1 MEVSFEK
8 NRVTKDSADF
18 QYDIKKDFG
27 APTMSNEWDSS
38 DEEESKGKQGTTT
51 SASTNI
57 PVKPQPLKSTTTGIL
72 KKESQVSPPISAA
85 PTETGPPKEPVKHLS
100 GLAPLPQSISKK
112 EKQSLA
118 DDLDSLLDS
127 FESDEKKD
135 KPKKSTKKVKIVSE
149 KKDVDE
155 KVASTTK
162 APKEQEKSTEKLAG
176 TPNLDSAPPKT
187 ELPVPSKPLEPI
199 SKPLSLLGGLPPLT
213 SLSGLPPLAGAKTLP
228 LPSKTLALAAQET
241 VAPRNSFTDI
251 KKDAGKTKF
260 KKYEYSILIGCV

>member
-38 DEEESKGKQGTTT
+38 DEEESHGKQGTTT

-57 PVKPQPLKSTTTGIL
+57 PVKLTVKSATTGIL
-72 KKESQVSPPISAA
+72 KKESQVSPPNSAA
-85 PTETGPPKEPVKHLS
+85 STETGPLKEPVKHLS
-100 GLAPLPQSISKK
+100 GLASLPQSISKK

-135 KPKKSTKKVKIVSE
+135 KPKKSSKKVKIVSE

-155 KVASTTK
+155 KVASTIK
-162 APKEQEKSTEKLAG
+162 APKEQEKSTEKLAVA
-176 TPNLDSAPPKT
+176 PALDSTPPKT
-187 ELPVPSKPLEPI
+187 ELPVPSKPVEPI
-199 SKPLSLLGGLPPLT
+199 SKPLSLLGGLPPLI
-213 SLSGLPPLAGAKTLP
+213 SLSGLPPLAGTKSLP
-228 LPSKTLALAAQET
+228 LPSKTLSLAPQET

-251 KKDAGKTKF
+251 KKDAGKTKL
-260 KKYEYSILIGCV
+260 KMYE